1 MFDFFFFQGMLSRL
15 HLEIQRVGVLAGKL
29 GIRVSEFLSNK
40 VKCNLTVVS
49 DVVISCADS
58 TVP

>member
-1 MFDFFFFQGMLSRL
+1 MLSRL